1 MFDVCWSFLGTF
13 QSTAMVILRH
23 HPTLGTHGGES
34 SRPNNLR
41 TSKKDWTLGWLCYW
55 KPWGNHGETDWFF
68 SILSCTCFLNN
79 IHKNQSNDS
88 IPWKQHWKDHGLIQA
103 NITNRWR
110 LGWELCSSKTSMILL
125 IQFLAKCKK
134 RGVNLALEHFPR
146 VIKHD
151 KHGTSPLYVHLNRK
165 ILKQN
170 GLFSS
175 KTSKP
180 CLITRGWPRFPKNWK
195 LWAKELVKQGAACMT
210 L

>member
-125 IQFLAKCKK
+125 IQFLAKWKKK
-134 RGVNLALEHFPR
+134 RRQP
-146 VIKHD
+146 
-151 KHGTSPLYVHLNRK
+151 GT
-165 ILKQN
+165 
-170 GLFSS
+170 G
-175 KTSKP
+175 
-180 CLITRGWPRFPKNWK
+180 
-195 LWAKELVKQGAACMT
+195 T
-210 L
+210 LPSGNQTW